1 MAETGKGV
9 NAGKLASNVQKR
21 ITRAQE
27 KMMQKL
33 GKADETKD
41 TAFEESVANFNKQMA
56 EGTKL
61 QRDLRAYLA
70 AVNTMHEC
78 SKRLQDCLADM
89 YEPDWFGKEEIDAL
103 AEELIEK
110 EMDNNLEDTEVL
122 WGDFHQKLLDDAVI
136 SMDTY
141 VAQFPEIKARIAK
154 RDRKLVDFDSARHH
168 FASIQKS
175 KKKDEA
181 KIAKPLA
188 LMEKA
193 APGWAQ
199 GIITA
204 HQIAQTN
211 LSRNQAEE
219 ELGKAQKVFEEI
231 NYDLQEELP
240 TLWNSRIGLYVTTFQ
255 SVAGLEE
262 KFHRDMGKL
271 NRNLYDIMTKL
282 EEQRQA
288 NEAAANHNATAA
300 SEPDTTTPAPKLT
313 PGPRPPRPH
322 PAKEVKKDII
332 NLFEDAVIPDINV
345 TTPPQFD
352 GPTGGSLLDMDLDAM
367 QAISVP
373 RDPQVGVADCFLSWI
388 CCCFCQLFK
397 EPILDNSLYMS
408 SSFGAVLVSIRCHGD
423 TPFLALSFL
432 TASWKV
438 ASCDSMEPE
447 HTPAADKQW
456 DSDEGTP
463 DQAESYE
470 QPDWED
476 QVSSS
481 MKPYETPSWA
491 DQNTPA
497 VQPYEAPSWDGHTA
511 AAEAEASQPDW
522 EAEEE
527 AGWGQE
533 EVQVGQELAIAAQ
546 ASAEPCWIDAT
557 ATTQPNAA
565 TPVTNGSSDA
575 EVPSG
580 VIYKVKAMHD
590 YAATDSD
597 ELDLKAGDI
606 VFVLPFDNPDEQDE
620 GWLLG
625 VKESHWLQNKDL
637 TAKGVFPENFT
648 QRL

>member
-41 TAFEESVANFNKQMA
+41 TAFEEEVANFNKQMA

-61 QRDLRAYLA
+61 QRDLKAYLA
-70 AVNTMHEC
+70 AIKTMHEC
-78 SKRLQDCLADM
+78 SKHLQDCLADM
-89 YEPDWFGKEEIDAL
+89 YEPDWFGKEEMDAL

-110 EMDNNLEDTEVL
+110 EMDNNLEDTDHL
-122 WGDFHQKLLDDAVI
+122 WTDFYQKLVDSALI

-141 VAQFPEIKARIAK
+141 MAQFPDIKTRIAK
-154 RDRKLVDFDSARHH
+154 RERKLVDFDSARHH

-219 ELGKAQKVFEEI
+219 ELGRAQKVFEEI

-240 TLWNSRIGLYVTTFQ
+240 TLWNSRVGFYVTTFQ

-262 KFHRDMGKL
+262 KFHREIGKM
-271 NRNLYDIMTKL
+271 NQNLFNIMTKL

-288 NEAAANHNATAA
+288 KKPVKTTGKSEAAANHNATAE
-300 SEPDTTTPAPKLT
+300 SEADMTTQPKLR
-313 PGPRPPRPH
+313 PGPPVPRPPRPS
-322 PAKEVKKDII
+322 PAKEAKLDII
-332 NLFEDAVIPDINV
+332 DLFEDALVPDINV
-345 TTPPQFD
+345 TKPSQID
-352 GPTGGSLLDMDLDAM
+352 GPSLLDMDLAAM
-367 QAISVP
+367 QAINTSP
-373 RDPQVGVADCFLSWI
+373 DP
-388 CCCFCQLFK
+388 
-397 EPILDNSLYMS
+397 
-408 SSFGAVLVSIRCHGD
+408 
-423 TPFLALSFL
+423 
-432 TASWKV
+432 
-438 ASCDSMEPE
+438 EPE
-447 HTPAADKQW
+447 QILAANKQW
-456 DSDEGTP
+456 NSDEEAAAHITEQSCCSLCEKPYKTLRRDDDGTP
-463 DQAESYE
+463 G
-470 QPDWED
+470 
-476 QVSSS
+476 
-481 MKPYETPSWA
+481 
-491 DQNTPA
+491 
-497 VQPYEAPSWDGHTA
+497 VQPYEGPSWDDHK
-511 AAEAEASQPDW
+511 
-522 EAEEE
+522 
-527 AGWGQE
+527 
-533 EVQVGQELAIAAQ
+533 LAAQ
-546 ASAEPCWIDAT
+546 AEVSQTDWKDGDETCWCKERAQTETT
-557 ATTQPNAA
+557 ATTHSKAA
-565 TPVTNGSSDA
+565 TMVTNGSSDA
-575 EVPSG
+575 EVPAG
-580 VIYKVKAMHD
+580 VLYKVKAMHD
-590 YAATDSD
+590 YAATDND

-606 VFVLPFDNPDEQDE
+606 VLVMPFDNPDEQDE

-625 VKESHWLQNKDL
+625 VKESNWLQNKDL